1 MKATSTFS
9 LKDQLFNPE
18 KVAFLAGL
26 VTEAYPNFASSAFQ
40 KDVVA
45 AFPSLELK
53 ERITHISECLH
64 KYLPVSY
71 MSAIDILLRSLP
83 PALDPTKT
91 DDDFGDFIF
100 SPLALFVATYGCT
113 AEHLNLSLKALKEMT
128 KRFSVE
134 YAIRFF
140 INAFPEETFVYLS
153 DWAHD
158 ENYHVRRLTSEGTRP
173 KLPWAQK
180 LNIEF
185 TRPLPILELLYTDS
199 TRYVTRS
206 VANHL
211 NDISKLDPDLVLSTL
226 KRWQKSKQQNEKEMA
241 FIAKHALRT
250 LVKKGDINALALL
263 GFGGKPDISIEAY
276 AIHTPVVKIGNALE
290 FSFNLHSNKEQ
301 NLVVDYLM
309 TFASTGNK
317 AGKKVFKIKEL
328 ELTKGQVVKIK
339 KKHPLR
345 LMTTRRLYAGEHT
358 IMLQVNGQD
367 YGTLSFELTE

>member
-26 VTEAYPNFASSAFQ
+26 VTNAYPSFASDAFQ
-40 KDVVA
+40 KDVVT

-53 ERITHISECLH
+53 ERITHMAECLH
-64 KYLPVSY
+64 KYLPASY
-71 MSAIDILLRSLP
+71 MSSIDILLRSLP
-83 PALDPTKT
+83 PELDPAKT

-113 AEHLNLSLKALKEMT
+113 AEHLDLSLKTLKEMT

-140 INAFPEETFVYLS
+140 INAFPEETLVYLS
-153 DWAHD
+153 DWSHD

-180 LNIEF
+180 LNIDF
-185 TRPLPILELLYTDS
+185 TSPLPILETLHSDP

-211 NDISKLDPDLVLSTL
+211 NDISKLDPDLVIRTL
-226 KRWQKSKQQNEKEMA
+226 KRWQQGKQQEEKEMA
-241 FIAKHALRT
+241 FIAKHSLRT
-250 LVKKGDINALALL
+250 LVKKGDANALGLL
-263 GFGGKPDISIEAY
+263 GFGGKPDISIEAFD
-276 AIHTPVVKIGNALE
+276 IHTPVVKIGDALE
-290 FSFNLHSNKEQ
+290 FSFALHANKEQ

-309 TFASTGNK
+309 TFATSGKK
-317 AGKKVFKIKEL
+317 AGQKVFKIKEL

-339 KKHPLR
+339 KKHPMR
-345 LMTTRRLYAGEHT
+345 LMTTRRLYTGEHS

-367 YGTLSFELTE
+367 YGSLTFELTE